1 MKGGVFMNPEEIIR
15 KMWSSNAFMNVLKIE
30 IKEVHC
36 GGATLVMPI
45 DFDIHTNHWLGVH
58 GGAMAALADCVT
70 GITCASVG
78 KICTTLNMNIDYIS
92 NVRGLGALSVTSRIV
107 HKGQSTI
114 NIVSEIKDDAGNLI
128 CNVTYIMFVMDKL
141 QEVPE
146 NGNKIKNCLEAATIN
161 IVSCFRAVL
170 LLRLILICTY

>member
-1 MKGGVFMNPEEIIR
+1 MEQQRIYECP
-15 KMWSSNAFMNVLKIE
+15 KIE

-92 NVRGLGALSVTSRIV
+92 KN
-107 HKGQSTI
+107 
-114 NIVSEIKDDAGNLI
+114 
-128 CNVTYIMFVMDKL
+128 TYYIH
-141 QEVPE
+141 
-146 NGNKIKNCLEAATIN
+146 I
-161 IVSCFRAVL
+161 
-170 LLRLILICTY
+170 

>member
-1 MKGGVFMNPEEIIR
+1 MESEKIIR
-15 KMWSSNAFMNVLKIE
+15 KMWSSNAFMNVLKIQ

-36 GGATLVMPI
+36 GGATLEMPI

-58 GGAMAALADCVT
+58 GGAMAALADCVA

-92 NVRGLGALSVTSRIV
+92 NMRGLGALTVSSEIL

-114 NIVSEIKDDAGNLI
+114 NIAAKITDDAGNII
-128 CNVTYIMFVMDKL
+128 CSVTYIMFVMDKL
-141 QEVPE
+141 GEVPE
-146 NGNKIKNCLEAATIN
+146 KW
-161 IVSCFRAVL
+161 
-170 LLRLILICTY
+170 